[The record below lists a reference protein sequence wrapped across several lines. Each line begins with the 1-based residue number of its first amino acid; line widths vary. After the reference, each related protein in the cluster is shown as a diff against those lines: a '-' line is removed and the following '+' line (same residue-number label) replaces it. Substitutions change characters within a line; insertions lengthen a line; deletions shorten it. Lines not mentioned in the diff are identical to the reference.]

1 MAAMFLAKV
10 YIRLKPSVNDPQGL
24 TIRGGLRQLGFE
36 SVTDVRAGKYM
47 EIRLNAAD
55 AADAQAQVAAMCDR
69 LLANPVIEDYSFEV
83 AELEERI

>member
-83 AELEERI
+83 AGG

>member
-47 EIRLNAAD
+47 EIRLTAAD

-83 AELEERI
+83 AGGG

>member
-83 AELEERI
+83 ASG

>member
-36 SVTDVRAGKYM
+36 SVTDIRAGKYM
-47 EIRLNAAD
+47 EIRLTAQD

-83 AELEERI
+83 VGAV

>member
-47 EIRLNAAD
+47 EIRLTAAD

-69 LLANPVIEDYSFEV
+69 LLANPVIEDYSFDV
-83 AELEERI
+83 GAGV

>member
-47 EIRLNAAD
+47 EIRLDAAD

-83 AELEERI
+83 GAVSG